1 MSLNKEVSFIDM
13 NKIKK
18 HILGKISKNMMVR
31 KIDYVFNKPKN
42 IVGIETSLVQGNYIL
57 NFFKKFNYSVIK
69 YDVVSILNFNKKNL
83 ERGKWRILTI
93 KEISFLKMF

>member
-1 MSLNKEVSFIDM
+1 MSLNKEISFIDM

-18 HILGKISKNMMVR
+18 CILGKISKNMMVR

-57 NFFKKFNYSVIK
+57 NF
-69 YDVVSILNFNKKNL
+69 
-83 ERGKWRILTI
+83 
-93 KEISFLKMF
+93 LKI

>member
-18 HILGKISKNMMVR
+18 HILGKISKNMMLR

-42 IVGIETSLVQGNYIL
+42 IVGIETSLVQGNHIL
-57 NFFKKFNYSVIK
+57 NFFKKFNYEVIK
-69 YDVVSILNFNKKNL
+69 YDVVSILNF
-83 ERGKWRILTI
+83 
-93 KEISFLKMF
+93 